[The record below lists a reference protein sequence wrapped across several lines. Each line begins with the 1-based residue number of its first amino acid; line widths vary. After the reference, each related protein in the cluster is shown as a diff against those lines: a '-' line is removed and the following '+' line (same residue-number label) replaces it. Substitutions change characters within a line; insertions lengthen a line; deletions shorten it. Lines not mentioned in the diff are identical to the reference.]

1 MESNEKVSL
10 ILSYVVFLEMS
21 EQIHNRTVFSLL
33 EVTTS
38 IQETL
43 AARYKSAFWVKAEMN
58 KLNHYPQSGHCY
70 PELVEKRGGKII
82 AQIRA
87 TLWSEDYRRIN
98 AIFLRTL
105 HEPLKNGIT
114 ILFHAKIAFDPS
126 HGLTLRILDIDP
138 AYSLGELERE
148 KHDTIARLQQEGIYQ
163 RNKSLALP
171 LLPSR
176 IAIISVETSKG
187 YADFRKVI
195 DGNPWGYAFPYM
207 LFPAVLQGDRAAETI
222 RYQLERIRKVAH
234 HFDIVAIIRGGGG
247 DIGLTCYNNYELAR
261 AIALFP
267 LPVLTGIGHAT
278 NETVAEMI
286 SFKNA
291 ITPTELADYLL
302 QRFHNVAVP
311 VQRAE
316 ERIHAR
322 ATQMLADHHAA
333 LRSQVKYFR
342 SLTDTV
348 LSLNRNTID
357 NARVD
362 LYRQARVL
370 LAQEKAL
377 LLRATTGLE
386 KDSSIRLNRANDSLM
401 QLMQGLRLAKHL
413 IGHKANDV
421 EHAARTVSI
430 LDPKNVLKRGYSIT
444 LHEGKALTSPKDLK
458 AGNEVKTLFY
468 EGTML
473 ARVVEIKQQDDAG

>member
-1 MESNEKVSL
+1 
-10 ILSYVVFLEMS
+10 
-21 EQIHNRTVFSLL
+21 
-33 EVTTS
+33 
-38 IQETL
+38 
-43 AARYKSAFWVKAEMN
+43 
-58 KLNHYPQSGHCY
+58 
-70 PELVEKRGGKII
+70 
-82 AQIRA
+82 
-87 TLWSEDYRRIN
+87 
-98 AIFLRTL
+98 
-105 HEPLKNGIT
+105 
-114 ILFHAKIAFDPS
+114 
-126 HGLTLRILDIDP
+126 
-138 AYSLGELERE
+138 
-148 KHDTIARLQQEGIYQ
+148 
-163 RNKSLALP
+163 
-171 LLPSR
+171 
-176 IAIISVETSKG
+176 
-187 YADFRKVI
+187 
-195 DGNPWGYAFPYM
+195 M

-222 RYQLERIRKVAH
+222 RYQLERIRRVAH
-234 HFDIVAIIRGGGG
+234 HFDVVAIIRGGGG

-291 ITPTELADYLL
+291 ITPTELADYLI

-311 VQRAE
+311 LQRAE

-322 ATQMLADHHAA
+322 ATQMLADHNAA

-362 LYRQARVL
+362 LHRQARVL
-370 LAQEKAL
+370 VAQEKAM
-377 LLRATTGLE
+377 LLRATSGLE
-386 KDSSIRLNRANDSLM
+386 KDSSVRLNRANDSLV

-413 IGHKANDV
+413 LGQNANEV

-444 LHEGKALTSPKDLK
+444 LREGKALTSPKDLK
-458 AGNEVKTLFY
+458 AGDEVKTLFY
-468 EGTML
+468 EGALL

>member
-1 MESNEKVSL
+1 
-10 ILSYVVFLEMS
+10 MS
-21 EQIHNRTVFSLL
+21 EQIQNRTVFSLL
-33 EVTTS
+33 DVTTS

-70 PELVEKRGGKII
+70 PELVEKKGGKII

-87 TLWSEDYRRIN
+87 TLWSDDYRRIN
-98 AIFLRTL
+98 VTFLRTL

-114 ILFHAKIAFDPS
+114 ILLYAKIMFDPS
-126 HGLTLRILDIDP
+126 HGLSLRILDIDP

-148 KHDTIARLQQEGIYQ
+148 KHDTLARLQQEGIYHH
-163 RNKSLALP
+163 NKNLALP

-222 RYQLERIRKVAH
+222 RSQLERIRKVAH
-234 HFDIVAIIRGGGG
+234 HFDVVAIIRGGGG

-261 AIALFP
+261 AIAMFP

-291 ITPTELADYLL
+291 ITPTELADYLI

-322 ATQMLADHHAA
+322 ATQMLAEHDA
-333 LRSQVKYFR
+333 LLRNQVKYFR

-348 LSLNRNTID
+348 LSLNQNRVD

-362 LYRQARVL
+362 LYRQTRVL
-370 LAQEKAL
+370 LSQERAL
-377 LLRATTGLE
+377 LMRATSGLE
-386 KDSSIRLNRANDSLM
+386 KDSSVRLTRADDSLR
-401 QLMQGLRLAKHL
+401 QLMQGLRMARQLLNQRA
-413 IGHKANDV
+413 GDV
-421 EHAARTVSI
+421 EHVARTVSI

-444 LHEGKALTSPKDLK
+444 LHDGKALTSPKDLK
-458 AGNEVKTLFY
+458 AGDEVRSLFY
-468 EGTML
+468 EGSLL

>member
-1 MESNEKVSL
+1 MFV
-10 ILSYVVFLEMS
+10 EMS
-21 EQIHNRTVFSLL
+21 EQIHNRKVFSLL
-33 EVTTS
+33 DVTTS

-43 AARYKSAFWVKAEMN
+43 AARYTSAFWVKAEMN

-70 PELVEKRGGKII
+70 PEMVEKKGGKII

-87 TLWSEDYRRIN
+87 TLWSEDFKRIN
-98 AIFLRTL
+98 STFLQTL
-105 HEPLKNGIT
+105 HEPLKSGIT
-114 ILFHAKIAFDPS
+114 ILFYAKIVFHPS
-126 HGLTLRILDIDP
+126 HGLSLQILDIDP

-148 KHDTIARLQQEGIYQ
+148 KRDTLARLQQEGIYSN
-163 RNKSLALP
+163 NKKLVLP

-176 IAIISVETSKG
+176 IAIISVDTSKG

-222 RYQLERIRKVAH
+222 RNQLARIRKVAH
-234 HFDIVAIIRGGGG
+234 HFDVVAIIRGGGG

-291 ITPTELADYLL
+291 ITPTELADYLI

-316 ERIHAR
+316 ERIRTR
-322 ATQMLADHHAA
+322 ALQLLADQDGV
-333 LRSQVKYFR
+333 LKSQVKYFR

-357 NARVD
+357 HVCAQ
-362 LYRQARVL
+362 LHRQTRQVVAQQHVL
-370 LAQEKAL
+370 LDH
-377 LLRATTGLE
+377 ATAGLE
-386 KDSSIRLNRANDSLM
+386 KDSILRLSRAEDSLTAVT
-401 QLMQGLRLAKHL
+401 QGLRVAKRFLATQ
-413 IGHKANDV
+413 ASEV

-444 LHEGKALTSPKDLK
+444 VHQGKSLTSPEELK
-458 AGNEVKTLFY
+458 GGDVVETFFY
-468 EGTML
+468 QGSMR
-473 ARVVEIKQQDDAG
+473 ARVVEVNQREGGE